1 VNGELAAE
9 AELLCKMV
17 DLDSAPGVAQDAVE
31 NAR

>member
-1 VNGELAAE
+1 VNGELVAE

-17 DLDSAPGVAQDAVE
+17 DLEPAEVPAPDTIE